1 MFAKIT
7 EIFNKLKDII
17 YNFINILRNHS
28 KKINIDTTYFSNM
41 NYGII
46 CICVIVFLALY
57 YPLGALLTEKIERNT
72 DIDVVTSNNKQ
83 SHTLNMISHLINQ
96 EVNENIWTPN
106 LPFFFPASILD
117 NMPNYQLGM
126 INGIS
131 KFTSSFE
138 KRIDK
143 NFPNKE
149 NNSDL
154 YKASTMLRYP
164 GTIWMFDPNNKIKPV
179 PSASSKYRKARRRI
193 NKYNQALALEQIN
206 FDKNIDDLIYILKS
220 SNKNLSQTTNQLSA
234 HIRENNSS
242 FIDFKADDVFYYNQG
257 KIYAYYMLLKNLGLD
272 YQDIIVQNNLYQQW
286 ISLNKSLQNA
296 CLVQPKIIR
305 NANLNSSISPNH
317 LMYLKSYTL
326 KAQNIIQKLINSL
339 EQ

>member
-1 MFAKIT
+1 
-7 EIFNKLKDII
+7 
-17 YNFINILRNHS
+17 
-28 KKINIDTTYFSNM
+28 
-41 NYGII
+41 
-46 CICVIVFLALY
+46 
-57 YPLGALLTEKIERNT
+57 
-72 DIDVVTSNNKQ
+72 
-83 SHTLNMISHLINQ
+83 
-96 EVNENIWTPN
+96 
-106 LPFFFPASILD
+106 
-117 NMPNYQLGM
+117 
-126 INGIS
+126 
-131 KFTSSFE
+131 
-138 KRIDK
+138 
-143 NFPNKE
+143 
-149 NNSDL
+149 
-154 YKASTMLRYP
+154 MLRYP

-193 NKYNQALALEQIN
+193 NKHNQALALEQIN

-242 FIDFKADDVFYYNQG
+242 FIDFEADNVFYYNQG

-339 EQ
+339 EQQKKDI